1 MGPLLEQG
9 GDGAEARDRMSPTRV
24 GEQVVGSDAERQPG
38 RHRAGTERREPPGP
52 ERGWHA
58 AIVGLAEPV
67 RRHAASAAPQQN
79 AANAA
84 GVAAL
89 IAQIQTGDIDV
100 RVVDVDDVEVDV
112 VVQNVLNNNRILQ
125 NFLND
130 NNIDIDDVVD
140 VNVVDN
146 VVIIDV
152 I

>member
-1 MGPLLEQG
+1 MAC
-9 GDGAEARDRMSPTRV
+9 GDRR
-24 GEQVVGSDAERQPG
+24 PG
-38 RHRAGTERREPPGP
+38 RDGP
-52 ERGWHA
+52 
-58 AIVGLAEPV
+58 
-67 RRHAASAAPQQN
+67 ASRSECCPQQN
-79 AANAA
+79 GANAA

-125 NFLND
+125 NFLNE

>member
-1 MGPLLEQG
+1 MWMTS
-9 GDGAEARDRMSPTRV
+9 RST
-24 GEQVVGSDAERQPG
+24 S
-38 RHRAGTERREPPGP
+38 
-52 ERGWHA
+52 
-58 AIVGLAEPV
+58 
-67 RRHAASAAPQQN
+67 
-79 AANAA
+79 
-84 GVAAL
+84 
-89 IAQIQTGDIDV
+89 
-100 RVVDVDDVEVDV
+100 